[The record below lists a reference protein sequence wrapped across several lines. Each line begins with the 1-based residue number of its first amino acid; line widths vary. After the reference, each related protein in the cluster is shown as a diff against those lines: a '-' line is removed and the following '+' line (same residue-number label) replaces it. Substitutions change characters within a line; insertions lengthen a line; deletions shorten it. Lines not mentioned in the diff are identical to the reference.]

1 MKHDISVRFTLA
13 VVLSWGLASSFT
25 GLLAGCERRAAT
37 IDGGA
42 EENTPVA
49 DDAVERLA
57 APRPR
62 DVEDDPDAPRAL
74 PRTGDVQGWIK
85 VRPVEVLPADRLT
98 GLVNRSPADAALG
111 GFRFERLARAGYESP
126 HATADVLL
134 AEAARPED
142 ALGAYSIINAGADC
156 APREDGS
163 LRASTPAGRDT
174 DTLTLTAWQGTGF
187 VHVTCVVEEPPG
199 EQDCQALLSRTVFG
213 LPLTE
218 QPLLMHAV
226 REIQHEAC
234 TLWIVRSAAPLQ
246 RQENPRLRQIEPS
259 ALDSRLGL
267 HGDVLLSVV
276 AVEQTEGAA
285 PIIIWLAEYAADENA
300 QAAADR
306 YASALQPDSHPLD
319 AVTYL
324 GSPRGRYLIGTWTA
338 DQQAA
343 PELVRMLEEVFPES

>member
-13 VVLSWGLASSFT
+13 VVLGWGLASSLT
-25 GLLAGCERRAAT
+25 ILSAGCERRAAT

-49 DDAVERLA
+49 DEAPERPA
-57 APRPR
+57 APRAR
-62 DVEDDPDAPRAL
+62 DVEDDPDAPRAF
-74 PRTGDVQGWIK
+74 PRTGDVQGWTK
-85 VRPVEVLPADRLT
+85 ARPVEVLPADRLA
-98 GLVNRSPADAALG
+98 GLVERAPTDAALG
-111 GFRFERLARAGYESP
+111 GFRFERLARAGYESS
-126 HATADVLL
+126 HASADVLL
-134 AEAARPED
+134 GEAARPED
-142 ALGAYSIINAGADC
+142 ALGVYSIINAGADC
-156 APREDGS
+156 APRDDGS

-187 VHVTCVVEEPPG
+187 VHITCVVEEPSG
-199 EQDCQALLSRTVFG
+199 ERDCQALLSRTVFG
-213 LPLTE
+213 LPLAE
-218 QPLLMHAV
+218 QPLLMRAV
-226 REIQHEAC
+226 REIQHEVC

-246 RQENPRLRQIEPS
+246 QQENPRLRQIEP
-259 ALDSRLGL
+259 AVLDSRLGL
-267 HGDVLLSVV
+267 NGDVILSVV

-285 PIIIWLAEYAADENA
+285 PIIIWLAEYPADEESR
-300 QAAADR
+300 AAADR
-306 YASALQPDSHPLD
+306 YASALQSDSHPLD